1 MIKIF
6 TDTSSNL
13 TAAVIKEYNLGLVPF
28 SYTVDGVEAKPDP
41 NVDFD
46 GKAYYDAM
54 RSGAEVK
61 TSMVN
66 GVTFTEAVRES
77 LDAGDDVIYIGMS
90 GGISG
95 TAQIARLAAE
105 ELRADYPER
114 KIASI
119 DTYAASLGEGLLVV
133 KAARMLRDGA
143 SFDRIVAEISKD
155 RETMCQYFTV
165 DDLEYLKRGGRLGR
179 VATVV
184 GTVLKIKPILM
195 GDAKGQIVL
204 CAKTRGRK
212 QSLMALADYYEKLSC
227 NRKAMIGIAHADAP
241 VDAALLLEE
250 LKLRGFAGECLTVC
264 YEPVTG
270 AHVGPG
276 TVALF
281 FPGTHK

>member
-6 TDTSSNL
+6 TDTSANL
-13 TAAVIKEYNLGLVPF
+13 TADIIEEYNLGLVPF
-28 SYTVDGVEAKPDP
+28 SYMVNGVEAKPDTTG
-41 NVDFD
+41 NFD

-54 RSGAEVK
+54 RTGADVK
-61 TSMVN
+61 TSMINCVA
-66 GVTFTEAVRES
+66 FTEAFRQS
-77 LDAGDDVIYIGMS
+77 LDEGDDVIYIGMS

-95 TAQIARLAAE
+95 TAQVARIATE

-114 KIASI
+114 KIVSI
-119 DTYAASLGEGLLVV
+119 DTFAASLGEGLLVI
-133 KAARMLRDGA
+133 KAAEMLRDGA
-143 SFDRIVAEISKD
+143 SFDEIAAQITKD

-165 DDLEYLKRGGRLGR
+165 DDLEYLRRGGRLGR
-179 VATVV
+179 VATAV
-184 GTVLKIKPILM
+184 GTVLKIKPILT

-204 CAKTRGRK
+204 CAKARGRK
-212 QSLMALADYYEKLSC
+212 QSLTALANYYEKLSC

-250 LKLRGFAGECLTVC
+250 LKLRGFSGECLTVC

-281 FPGTHK
+281 FPGTKK

>member
-6 TDTSSNL
+6 TDTSANL
-13 TAAVIKEYNLGLVPF
+13 TADIIEEYNLGLVPF
-28 SYTVDGVEAKPDP
+28 AYMVNGVEAKPDTSG
-41 NVDFD
+41 NFD

-54 RSGAEVK
+54 RAGADVK
-61 TSMVN
+61 TSMINCVA
-66 GVTFTEAVRES
+66 FTEAIRQS
-77 LDAGDDVIYIGMS
+77 LDEGDDVIYIGMS

-95 TAQIARLAAE
+95 TAQVARIATE

-119 DTYAASLGEGLLVV
+119 DTFAASLGEGLLVI
-133 KAARMLRDGA
+133 KAAKMLRDGA
-143 SFDRIVAEISKD
+143 SFDEIAAQITKD

-165 DDLEYLKRGGRLGR
+165 DDLEYLRRGGRLGR
-179 VATVV
+179 VATAV
-184 GTVLKIKPILM
+184 GTVLKIKPILT

-204 CAKTRGRK
+204 CAKARGRK
-212 QSLMALADYYEKLSC
+212 QSLTALANYYEKLSC

-250 LKLRGFAGECLTVC
+250 LKLRGFSGECLTVC

-281 FPGTHK
+281 FPGTKK